1 MRLVLATLHTRG
13 LQEGEVWPSGM
24 LSEGRGSYVWGHA
37 VRGGGIAPSL
47 GAVTFREAVW
57 GGCDAGD
64 SQALCYSQYAVEVCA
79 KVHCGLGAPKPLTSG
94 SPPCSPQV
102 TLPALAMAAR

>member
-57 GGCDAGD
+57 GDVMQVIVRPSATVSMQLKCV
-64 SQALCYSQYAVEVCA
+64 QRYTVVW
-79 KVHCGLGAPKPLTSG
+79 GLLS
-94 SPPCSPQV
+94 
-102 TLPALAMAAR
+102 L